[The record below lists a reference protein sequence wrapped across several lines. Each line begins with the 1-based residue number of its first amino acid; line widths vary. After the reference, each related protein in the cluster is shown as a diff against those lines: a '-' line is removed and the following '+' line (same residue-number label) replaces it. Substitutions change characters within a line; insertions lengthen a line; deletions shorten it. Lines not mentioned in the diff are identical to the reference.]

1 MTDDHEPRDESTSPL
16 RGSGDAPLVDRVR
29 AGDPNAFG
37 VLYDRWFDRV
47 HDLAHRIVYDEN
59 AAADVAQDAFLSA
72 WRNLDRLEDPHA
84 FGGWL
89 LRIARNG
96 ALDRKRREQRA
107 RPVDDERLAMIERT
121 QIRVEDRIGG
131 IDDPVRVAEDASYA
145 ALLWDAAEA
154 LGERDQQVLDLTL
167 RHGLAPAEVGD
178 VMDVN
183 RNAANQLVHR
193 VRQRLATAVGA
204 RVLWRGGEPSCAA
217 LRAELVAADVEHFSA
232 DAVRVADRHAAGCD
246 ECAARRRL
254 RLDPAKMFAAIPII
268 SVPALKAKSAYA
280 LSEAGVPM
288 SGSQAFGGDHG
299 DHARRRRGRTRRIL
313 LGSGAAIAVLL
324 LVLIVSVNG
333 LDRDPVTVVDIAHEA
348 TTTSAHRT
356 SSTTSIL
363 SSTTVAP
370 ATTIVP
376 IVVPPVTTPP
386 TTPPTVTTV
395 AAPTT
400 TTTTIPPSIR
410 LSISQSEIPAGYP
423 MDAAPTLSWTVLH
436 AARAHASDSVGEL
449 DENTKSGTA
458 AVCPG
463 TVAAANNV
471 CTAKP
476 GTYVYSLDA
485 YDATG
490 HRIGHTTVTLTVL

>member
-1 MTDDHEPRDESTSPL
+1 
-16 RGSGDAPLVDRVR
+16 VR
-29 AGDPNAFG
+29 AGDPDAFG

-47 HDLAHRIVYDEN
+47 HDLAYRIVYDEN

-72 WRNLDRLEDPHA
+72 WRNLDRLEDAHA

-96 ALDRKRREQRA
+96 ALDRKRGDQRA
-107 RPVDDERLAMIERT
+107 RPVDDEQLAMIERA
-121 QIRVEDRIGG
+121 QIRPEDRIGG
-131 IDDPVRVAEDASYA
+131 IDDPARVAEDASYA
-145 ALLWDAAEA
+145 ALLWDAADA

-204 RVLWRGGEPSCAA
+204 RVLWRSGAPSCAA
-217 LRAELVAADVEHFSA
+217 LRAELVAADVERFGA
-232 DAVRVADRHAAGCD
+232 DAVRVTDRHAAGCD
-246 ECAARRRL
+246 ECATRRRL
-254 RLDPAKMFAAIPII
+254 RLDPAKMFAAIPMLSI
-268 SVPALKAKSAYA
+268 PALKAKAAYA

-288 SGSQAFGGDHG
+288 SGSQAFDGDNG
-299 DHARRRRGRTRRIL
+299 DRARRGRGRTRRVL
-313 LGSGAAIAVLL
+313 LGSGAAIAVMLV
-324 LVLIVSVNG
+324 VLIATVNG
-333 LDRDPVTVVDIAHEA
+333 LDRDPVTVVDIAHDA
-348 TTTSAHRT
+348 STTTTAHRA
-356 SSTTSIL
+356 SSTTSFS
-363 SSTTVAP
+363 SSTTSTVSAPVTTVPVVIPPATPPTAP
-370 ATTIVP
+370 ATITTI
-376 IVVPPVTTPP
+376 
-386 TTPPTVTTV
+386 

-400 TTTTIPPSIR
+400 TTIPPRIR

-423 MDAAPTLSWTVLH
+423 MDAAPTLSWSVLH
-436 AARAHASDSVGEL
+436 AARAHASDSVGVL
-449 DENTKSGTA
+449 DENAKSGA
-458 AVCPG
+458 ADVCPG

-485 YDATG
+485 YDAAG
-490 HRIGHTTVTLTVL
+490 HQIGHTTVSLTVL